1 MKRFSGLAAIERK
14 IDEINLDLLCETLH
28 YEKLMRTYSLQTM
41 TWRLVLVLAAL
52 ASVALGEEEKAPAAP
67 SLDEKSFKDL
77 KGPHFIM
84 FYAPW

>member
-1 MKRFSGLAAIERK
+1 MTST
-14 IDEINLDLLCETLH
+14 DDCH
-28 YEKLMRTYSLQTM
+28 KLMMNCSLQSVM
-41 TWRLVLVLAAL
+41 WRLSVVLVAL

-77 KGPHFIM
+77 QGPHLIM